1 MPVPALLPRA
11 LSLLLMLLLAP
22 ALSCAQNAQAQQA
35 MQTPE
40 APAMDAGTPSA
51 ARPRVGLV
59 LSGGGA
65 RGLAHVGV
73 LRALE
78 QMRVPV
84 DLIVGTSMGALVGGA
99 YAAGREVVDLEQ
111 FVRTADWEAIL
122 ADRPDR
128 RSLSFSRREEDTLV
142 ASRLDMSLQ
151 RSGVALP
158 PAAAGNSALERALE
172 QLVTPASAELPAG
185 GLPLP
190 FRALATDLGSG
201 ELRQLDEEPL
211 FLALRASMAV
221 PGVFAPVRVQGRLL
235 VDGGLVRNLG
245 VDVARQMGA
254 EIIIAVNVGSPLLEE
269 RDLRSALGVANQMLQ
284 ILTGQNVARSLRE
297 LRLDDVLIDP
307 QLDELSF
314 MDFRQRI
321 DAIAV
326 GERATLAVASRL
338 EALAL
343 SEADYQRH
351 QQARRRPA
359 APPQWAQALPLGELR
374 IEGTRRTKPEA
385 LRVEL
390 ARLEGLE
397 PGVPVTPGQVERAA
411 TALQGRGDF
420 ERVDT
425 RISDEGNKR
434 NVTLQLTEADWAL
447 SRLRLGVEVYSN
459 FDDASRFSLVAMHTL
474 SWLNA
479 WGGELRTLARLGSNR
494 DLSTELIQPLGP
506 GSPWYAAPQFSSSGE
521 GSDVYDGNGL
531 RTGRVSYY
539 QSVSALYLGRRLGS
553 WGDVRLGYAHV
564 TARARAVLPQPPD
577 GGDQRLRA
585 QGLAAELRVDT
596 LDSISFPSRG
606 QLLSLGVQHLRS
618 EEGLSETNLGLQALG
633 AYRWHD
639 WAGHLYVEFNRSQR
653 SAGGSLGGF
662 LRLSGTP
669 DQSLSGQQTL
679 LSRLVMARR
688 IGTLPLGLGQ
698 AVRLGFSL
706 EAGLVGER
714 EQRFTPGDVR
724 LAGSGFVAVDTR
736 FGPVYLAMGH
746 TKGGAS
752 AFYLYLGRLSY

>member
-1 MPVPALLPRA
+1 MPVPALLPGA
-11 LSLLLMLLLAP
+11 LSLLLLLAP
-22 ALSCAQNAQAQQA
+22 ALASAQSAQAQQA
-35 MQTPE
+35 MQALE
-40 APAMDAGTPSA
+40 APAMNAGA
-51 ARPRVGLV
+51 QAQARPRVGLV

-65 RGLAHVGV
+65 RGLAHIGV

-78 QMRVPV
+78 QLRVPV

-142 ASRLDMSLQ
+142 ASRLDLSLQ
-151 RSGVALP
+151 RNGVSLP

-172 QLVTPASAELPAG
+172 QLVTPSSAELPAG

-201 ELRQLDEEPL
+201 ELRQLEQEPL
-211 FLALRASMAV
+211 FLAMRASMAV

-297 LRLDDVLIDP
+297 LRPDDVLIDP
-307 QLDELSF
+307 QLDELGF

-321 DAIAV
+321 DAVAV

-338 EALAL
+338 GAL
-343 SEADYQRH
+343 SLSEDEYLH
-351 QQARRRPA
+351 YQQARRRPA
-359 APPQWAQALPLGELR
+359 TAPQWAQALPLGELR
-374 IEGTRRTKPEA
+374 IEGTRRSKPEA
-385 LRVEL
+385 LRAEL

-425 RISDEGNKR
+425 RISDEGDKR
-434 NVTLQLTEADWAL
+434 NVTLQLTEADWAM

-459 FDDASRFSLVAMHTL
+459 FAEASRFALVAMHTL

-479 WGGELRTLARLGSNR
+479 WGGELRTIARLGSNR

-506 GSPWYAAPQFSSSGE
+506 GSPWYVAPQFGTSGE

-531 RTGRVSYY
+531 RISRVSYY
-539 QSVSALYLGRRLGS
+539 QSLSAIYLGRRLGS
-553 WGDVRLGYAHV
+553 WGDVRLGFAEV
-564 TARARAVLPQPPD
+564 TARARSVLPQPPD

-585 QGLAAELRVDT
+585 QGVAAGLRIDT
-596 LDSISFPSRG
+596 LDSVSFPSRG
-606 QLLSLGVQHLRS
+606 QLLNLGIQHLRS
-618 EEGLSETNLGLQALG
+618 DQGQSDTNLSIEALS

-639 WAGHLYVEFNRSQR
+639 WAGHIYVEYGRSRQ
-653 SAGGSLGGF
+653 SGASSLGGF

-669 DQSLSGQQTL
+669 DHSLSGQQAL

-706 EAGLVGER
+706 EAGLVGAR
-714 EQRFTPGDVR
+714 TQQFMPSDLR
-724 LAGSGFVAVDTR
+724 LAGSGFLAVDTR
-736 FGPVYLAMGH
+736 FGPVYLALGQ
-746 TKGGAS
+746 TKGGES